1 MSSQYFPPDVV
12 GRSNN
17 VKVVLDFSAYLRKKT
32 LVEKE
37 DLDYFYGKSYF
48 DGEDGVQNYLVFQV
62 KKEYFKQQLFDSI
75 AIVSIYN
82 KIWRSKGASNETFII
97 PKSKT
102 IKSML
107 IKPSHVVLEKEND
120 IIVQRTSNAV
130 TIDLFVNIYI
140 VYKTASKSITS
151 TNALRNNLFGATKVT
166 NASTKDPQK
175 YNYTGWGIAFSSNT
189 FKHPDTG
196 GTGKNVII
204 FGVNKENSEK
214 ENNKKRSI
222 MVLGYG
228 SVKINDT
235 DI

>member
-82 KIWRSKGASNETFII
+82 KIWRSK
-97 PKSKT
+97 
-102 IKSML
+102 
-107 IKPSHVVLEKEND
+107 
-120 IIVQRTSNAV
+120 
-130 TIDLFVNIYI
+130 
-140 VYKTASKSITS
+140 
-151 TNALRNNLFGATKVT
+151 
-166 NASTKDPQK
+166 
-175 YNYTGWGIAFSSNT
+175 
-189 FKHPDTG
+189 
-196 GTGKNVII
+196 
-204 FGVNKENSEK
+204 
-214 ENNKKRSI
+214 
-222 MVLGYG
+222 
-228 SVKINDT
+228 
-235 DI
+235 